1 MTPPAPPPGDPEAGH
16 DDGHDDG
23 TDAVDGRT
31 ARRERNRV
39 AVLDAMIELFAEG
52 HIPPTAPEAAER
64 SGVSLRSV
72 YRYFDDHDQLVSA
85 AVIHHAQRI
94 ERLFWLDRVGEGP
107 LGERIGRLVDHRLT
121 LYEAVA
127 PVARVAFQIDE
138 TTIVG
143 EQVRRRQRALGEQ
156 AIAMFTP
163 EMLLLDD
170 LERFELGCAID
181 AATRYHTIDFYRRE
195 LSLSRER
202 TRSVMAG
209 SLRRLVSPTR

>member
-1 MTPPAPPPGDPEAGH
+1 MTPQSATPADH
-16 DDGHDDG
+16 DDVDDA
-23 TDAVDGRT
+23 TDTVDGRT
-31 ARRERNRV
+31 ARRDRNRA

-72 YRYFDDHDQLVSA
+72 YRYFDDHDQLVIA

-94 ERLFWLDRVGEGP
+94 DRLFWLDRVGEGP
-107 LGERIGRLVDHRLT
+107 LDERIDRLVDHRLA

-127 PVARVAFQIDE
+127 PVARVAFQIDD
-138 TTIVG
+138 TAIVA
-143 EQVRRRQRALGEQ
+143 QRIRQRQQELGAQ

-170 LERFELGCAID
+170 TERFELGCAID

-195 LSLSRER
+195 LGLDVDR
-202 TRSVMAG
+202 THSIMVGA
-209 SLRRLVSPTR
+209 LHRLVAVTT

>member
-1 MTPPAPPPGDPEAGH
+1 MTPDNPSTDNLVDGD
-16 DDGHDDG
+16 D
-23 TDAVDGRT
+23 TMDGRT
-31 ARRERNRV
+31 ARRERNRA

-94 ERLFWLDRVGEGP
+94 SPLFWLDRVGEGP
-107 LGERIGRLVDHRLT
+107 LDERIERLVDHRLA

-138 TTIVG
+138 KNIVA
-143 EQVRRRQRALGEQ
+143 ERIRQRQQELGAQ

-163 EMLLLDD
+163 EMLLLDET
-170 LERFELGCAID
+170 ERFELGCAID

-195 LSLSRER
+195 LGLGMDK
-202 TRSVMAG
+202 TRSVMIG
-209 SLRRLVSPTR
+209 SLRRLVSAAS